1 MRWLFFTGLLF
12 FLSFT
17 AIAQTENFH
26 GEIKNPQGL
35 PLPFASVW
43 ITEIGKGTATNQT
56 GFFQIGL
63 KPGTYKFTIRQL
75 GYLPLTQTV
84 TISQDK
90 SAGAFILKP
99 IPRAASVPNA
109 NIIVDNVIAH
119 RNSFRRSVLPY
130 AGQLYSKNLQ
140 QLDGAPRMFF
150 KKDVARKL
158 NVSPDRRAIISL
170 SESVSE
176 YHTRST
182 DYIKERLISARMT
195 NDSNAYGFNSAAELH
210 IDLYKST
217 TILKGLSDHAF
228 LSPIATYAPKFY
240 RYSYAGGFYD
250 NGNLVYAINVKPKH
264 HNEHTYKGTI
274 YVLDKSWL
282 LYGADLS
289 LNHYNRLDFAD
300 SISIKLQ
307 YAPVDS
313 GNWVDQNMVFR
324 YYGKLF
330 GFKYSG
336 YFLQLFQTISRDT
349 LHDLGPSKE
358 IFNSNRNNYRNNEQV
373 LENERPLPL
382 LPPEENFYTTSE
394 LNQRHKVDQTLT
406 DSIQNT
412 HGKFKII
419 DYIFNGYTLHGYKSN
434 TIWTFPSPQ
443 YMWFYNTVEGFGINA
458 YVRYKKVYSNTQHS
472 LTIIPDVRYG
482 FSDKLLNVNAFAN
495 YIYNPFHQG
504 SFYGRV
510 GTDFLDLNERGTINP
525 FINSLSTLFLGNNY
539 IKLYHSRFIMGGA
552 QGEVANGVLL
562 NGQFEYAERLPRY
575 NTSLHTFNSDSVKL
589 TSNNPLDPNG
599 DNALFPAY
607 RTLIFRGS
615 ATFTFDQQYKITPSG
630 KFIIPNPYP
639 RVRFNYKVGI
649 HALGSDVNYSN
660 ISVDVFQDRVDM
672 GLWGYTAYYL
682 SSGFFLNTNKLYYPD
697 YYQFLGGQSF
707 FFNATIGTFHF
718 LNYYTYSTDK
728 PYFEAHL
735 EHNFTGSL
743 FSHVPLLN
751 ELHLQE
757 IVGGSF
763 LTQGTLPDYKEVYF
777 GIKRT
782 VFRLDYGLAFGR
794 FTTKVQGFR
803 FFYSF

>member
-1 MRWLFFTGLLF
+1 MRTFFFSGLLF
-12 FLSFT
+12 LFSFT
-17 AIAQTENFH
+17 AIAQTVNFH
-26 GEIKNPQGL
+26 GEIKNSEGASL
-35 PLPFASVW
+35 AFASVW
-43 ITEIGKGTATNQT
+43 INDIGKGTASNQE
-56 GFFQIGL
+56 GFFQINL
-63 KPGTYKFTIRQL
+63 RPGTYRFTIRRL
-75 GYLPLTQTV
+75 GYIPVSETLS
-84 TISQDK
+84 ISRDR
-90 SAGAFILKP
+90 SAGTFELKP
-99 IPRAASVPNA
+99 ISKTVPA
-109 NIIVDNVIAH
+109 PQVKAIIDNVMA
-119 RNSFRRSVLPY
+119 RRGWYRHEVPAY
-130 AGQLYSKNLQ
+130 TGQLYSKNLQ
-140 QLDGAPRMFF
+140 QLDGAPKMFF
-150 KKDVARKL
+150 KRDVARKL
-158 NVSPDRRAIISL
+158 HVSPDRRAIISL
-170 SESVSE
+170 SESVAE
-176 YHTRST
+176 YHTRKT
-182 DYIKERLISARMT
+182 DYIKERLISAKMT

-210 IDLYKST
+210 IDLYKNSMV
-217 TILKGLSDHAF
+217 LKGLTDHAF
-228 LSPIATYAPKFY
+228 LSPIASYAQRFY
-240 RYSYAGGFYD
+240 RYAYAGSFYD
-250 NGNLVYAINVKPKH
+250 NGNLVYAINVTPRH

-289 LNHYNRLDFAD
+289 LNRYNRMDFAD
-300 SISIKLQ
+300 SISLKLQ

-313 GNWVDQNMVFR
+313 GNWVPQDMVFR

-336 YFLQLFQTISRDT
+336 YFLQLFQTIGRDT
-349 LHDLGPSKE
+349 LNDLGPPKE
-358 IFNSNRNNYRNNEQV
+358 VFNSNRKNYRNNDQV
-373 LENERPLPL
+373 LESERPLPL
-382 LPPEENFYTTSE
+382 LPPEENFYTISE
-394 LNQRHKVDQTLT
+394 LGQRHNVDQTLT
-406 DSIQNT
+406 DSVQNARD
-412 HGKFKII
+412 KFKVI
-419 DYIFNGYTLHGYKSN
+419 DYIFNGYTLHGYRSN

-443 YMWFYNTVEGFGINA
+443 FMWFYNTVEGFGVNA
-458 YVRYKKVYSNTQHS
+458 YVRYKKVYSNSQHS
-472 LTIIPDVRYG
+472 LTVIPDVRYG
-482 FSDKLLNVNAFAN
+482 FSDKIFNANVFVN

-525 FINSLSTLFLGNNY
+525 FINSLTTLFLGNNY
-539 IKLYHSRFIMGGA
+539 IKLYQSKFIMGGA

-562 NGQFEYAERLPRY
+562 NGQLEYAQRLPLY
-575 NTSLHTFNSDSVKL
+575 NTTLHTFNSDSIKL
-589 TSNNPLDPNG
+589 TSNNPLDPYGN
-599 DNALFPAY
+599 NALFPEY
-607 RTLIFRGS
+607 RALIFRGS

-639 RVRFNYKVGI
+639 RVRFNYRVGI
-649 HALGSDVNYSN
+649 PTLGSDVNYSN

-735 EHNFTGSL
+735 EHNFTGSI
-743 FSHVPLLN
+743 FSHVSLLN

-777 GIKRT
+777 GVKRT

-794 FTTKVQGFR
+794 FTKSVQGFR
-803 FFYSF
+803 FFYNF